1 MSMINVTQIDSNM
14 PPGAFS
20 RAKKIFAGPHTN
32 FCELFRFVRLHNSS
46 GCYCF
51 FMSMLL
57 LIAILTVSDQS
68 MSMNDDKLT

>member
-20 RAKKIFAGPHTN
+20 RTKKIFAGPHTN

-46 GCYCF
+46 DCYCF
-51 FMSMLL
+51 LGVCYF
-57 LIAILTVSDQS
+57 
-68 MSMNDDKLT
+68 